1 VRLESQHGRPRG
13 RNAFSVRNTQ
23 VIEVCS
29 SHARKPEALAFLF
42 AKMSLLAPKLN
53 FKTKLELEYLMTP
66 VASGGDNTTTIF
78 KEHGYHAIITRSYSA
93 DVLG

>member
-1 VRLESQHGRPRG
+1 
-13 RNAFSVRNTQ
+13 
-23 VIEVCS
+23 
-29 SHARKPEALAFLF
+29 
-42 AKMSLLAPKLN
+42 MSLLAPKLN